1 MRYNEFER
9 QAVAKNFET
18 WYASQANK
26 EPVLYDPIVFRD
38 MGRAL
43 GESLLDLINKNPCS
57 RLKSANRSLSLY
69 AMREEIRKLMDNKDL
84 RKKLGVLKRKNPS
97 IKKIEV
103 MAPPRLLSSGE
114 RTMSKLEDDLGGGA
128 KPLTEKSSQKDT
140 LFPPLGQKL
149 AKPRPPQTEK
159 PSELKFE
166 RKICWKE
173 STQTTGDKAN
183 RNISIEGHES

>member
-1 MRYNEFER
+1 MAVHNITKLKHCYTLEINFNSGPVVGRVPPKYNRDMRYNEFER

-128 KPLTEKSSQKDT
+128 KPLTEKSS
-140 LFPPLGQKL
+140 
-149 AKPRPPQTEK
+149 
-159 PSELKFE
+159 
-166 RKICWKE
+166 
-173 STQTTGDKAN
+173 
-183 RNISIEGHES
+183 